1 MPVPAMLVSMEMP
14 MKRKRTLFMAG
25 FALAGPMVLFVAA
38 GLAWEPAAP
47 AQTAEEIVAK
57 ALEARGGLAR
67 VKAVQTERISG
78 SISFGA
84 EASGPFVVELA
95 GPAKMHMEL
104 TPPAGKIVRVY
115 DGHGYGW
122 VINPFDE
129 NKGVQAMTAEDIQ
142 NIGEESDFNGP
153 FVDYK
158 QKGNTVEYTGKESV
172 DGKPAY
178 GLKLTMKNGTVR
190 NYEVDASS
198 YLLLKWKGT
207 RRQDDKDVPV
217 ESTFKDYRDV
227 NGMKFAFEIDS
238 GAPGGPPM
246 QKIVVEKIEID
257 PKIEGSRFGKPAEPE
272 QSSVPV
278 GHSDHREIA
287 TSAGRGG
294 RDPRWNK

>member
-1 MPVPAMLVSMEMP
+1 MLVSMEMP
-14 MKRKRTLFMAG
+14 MKRTLFMAG
-25 FALAGPMVLFVAA
+25 LALAGPMVFFVVA
-38 GLAWEPAAP
+38 GLVWAPAAS

-95 GPAKMHMEL
+95 RPGKMHMEL
-104 TPPAGKIVRVY
+104 TLPAGKIVRVY
-115 DGHGYGW
+115 DGHGHGW

-142 NIGEESDFNGP
+142 NIDEESDFDGP

-158 QKGNTVEYTGKESV
+158 QKGNTVGYTGKESV

-207 RRQDDKDVPV
+207 RRQDDKDVAV

-246 QKIVVEKIEID
+246 QKIVVEKIEVD
-257 PKIEGSRFGKPAEPE
+257 PKIDNSRFEKPAEPS
-272 QSSVPV
+272 QSALPA
-278 GHSDHREIA
+278 GNPAHRA
-287 TSAGRGG
+287 NAANARQGDRGPQSN
-294 RDPRWNK
+294 R

>member
-1 MPVPAMLVSMEMP
+1 
-14 MKRKRTLFMAG
+14 MKRTMFSLARRS
-25 FALAGPMVLFVAA
+25 LAGPMVILLAVAGLTLAPTAA
-38 GLAWEPAAP
+38 G
-47 AQTAEEIVAK
+47 QTAEEIVAK
-57 ALEARGGLAR
+57 ALEARGGLPR
-67 VKAVQTERISG
+67 LKAVQSERISG

-84 EASGPFVVELA
+84 QASGPFFVELA
-95 GPAKMHMEL
+95 RPGKMHMEL
-104 TPPAGKIVRVY
+104 TLPAGKIVRVY
-115 DGHGYGW
+115 DGHGRGW

-129 NKGVQAMTAEDIQ
+129 NKGVQPMTAEDIQ
-142 NIGEESDFNGP
+142 NIGEESDFDGP

-158 QKGNTVEYTGKESV
+158 QKGNSVEYTGKETV
-172 DGKPAY
+172 DGRPAY

-190 NYEVDASS
+190 NYAVDAAS
-198 YLLLKWKGT
+198 YLLLEWEGT
-207 RRQDDKDVPV
+207 RKQDDKDIPV

-227 NGMKFAFEIDS
+227 GGMKFAFEIDS

>member
-1 MPVPAMLVSMEMP
+1 MLVGMEIS
-14 MKRKRTLFMAG
+14 MKRTMFSLARRS
-25 FALAGPMVLFVAA
+25 LAGPMVILLAVAGLTLAPTAA
-38 GLAWEPAAP
+38 G
-47 AQTAEEIVAK
+47 QTAEEIVAK
-57 ALEARGGLAR
+57 ALEARGGLPR
-67 VKAVQTERISG
+67 LKAVQSERISG

-84 EASGPFVVELA
+84 QASGPFFVELA
-95 GPAKMHMEL
+95 RPGKMHMEL
-104 TPPAGKIVRVY
+104 TLPAGKIVRVY
-115 DGHGYGW
+115 DGHGRGW

-129 NKGVQAMTAEDIQ
+129 NKGVQPMTAEDIQ
-142 NIGEESDFNGP
+142 N
-153 FVDYK
+153 
-158 QKGNTVEYTGKESV
+158 TGKETV
-172 DGKPAY
+172 DGRPAY

-190 NYEVDASS
+190 NYAVDAAS
-198 YLLLKWKGT
+198 YLLLEWEGT
-207 RRQDDKDVPV
+207 RKQDDKDIPV

-227 NGMKFAFEIDS
+227 GGMKFAFEIDS